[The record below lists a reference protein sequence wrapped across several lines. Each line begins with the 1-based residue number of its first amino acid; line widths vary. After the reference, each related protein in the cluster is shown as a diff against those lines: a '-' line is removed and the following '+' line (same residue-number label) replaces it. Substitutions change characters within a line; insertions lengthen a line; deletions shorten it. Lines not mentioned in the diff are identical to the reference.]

1 VVIMTSNV
9 GSPLIAAGITDPD
22 RMMDEL
28 RRTFRPEFLN
38 RVDEI
43 VVFKQLGR
51 EELDHIVGIQ
61 IERVRKLLRERDLD
75 LEVTPEAR
83 AYLAEVGYD
92 PTFGARPLKRAIM
105 RHVQDPLA
113 KQLISGA
120 FAPGDVI
127 VVKREGEGL
136 TFSRKSREAV
146 AAVR

>member
-1 VVIMTSNV
+1 MTSNV

-22 RMMDEL
+22 RMMEEL

-43 VVFKQLGR
+43 VVFTQLGR
-51 EELDHIVGIQ
+51 QELDRIVGIQ
-61 IERVRKLLRERDLD
+61 IERVRKLLHERDLD
-75 LEVTPEAR
+75 LEVTPEALT
-83 AYLAEVGYD
+83 YLGEVGYD

-120 FAPGDVI
+120 FAPGDVV
-127 VVKREGEGL
+127 VVKRGGEGL
-136 TFSRKSREAV
+136 TFERKKREAV